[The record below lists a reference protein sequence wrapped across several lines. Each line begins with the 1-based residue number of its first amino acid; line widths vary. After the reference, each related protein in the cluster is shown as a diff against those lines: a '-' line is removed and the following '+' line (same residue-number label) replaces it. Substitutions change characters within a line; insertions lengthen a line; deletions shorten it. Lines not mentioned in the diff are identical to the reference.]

1 MALPNQHE
9 IQTIDATGL
18 KAAGYIYIY
27 ITIPLSVYLKMF
39 KIRQIIPQT
48 VIHILP
54 FPTVPVLLV
63 ST

>member
-1 MALPNQHE
+1 MMALPNQQE

-18 KAAGYIYIY
+18 KAAGYIYIS
-27 ITIPLSVYLKMF
+27 IPLSVYLKMV
-39 KIRQIIPQT
+39 KICQIIPQT